1 MNENHFIASELETK
15 FKTQSQEKTK
25 HFRMRFESQK
35 IKNSPWNNFNVTRRW
50 SKFRGKGLDRVDTG
64 ESGDGTG
71 ESGWNG
77 VVGETGCLGE
87 SLPTPLFPAFEKGI

>member
-71 ESGWNG
+71 ESGWNWCG
-77 VVGETGCLGE
+77 GGDRLSWGKSSNSSFSC
-87 SLPTPLFPAFEKGI
+87 F